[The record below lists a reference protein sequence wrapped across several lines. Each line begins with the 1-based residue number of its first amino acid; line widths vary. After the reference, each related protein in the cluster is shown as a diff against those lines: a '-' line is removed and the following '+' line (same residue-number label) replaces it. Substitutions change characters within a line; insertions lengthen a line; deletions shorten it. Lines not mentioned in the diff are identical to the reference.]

1 MKQFLIIPLGGLGK
15 RFSRVGYKTYKPFL
29 KTSNKSRIIDNIA
42 DNFPKNNT
50 HIIILGNHKKFNKIT
65 SSFKKKDTTFIKIE
79 NHDSGPLY
87 SIFLAKE
94 KLKKIIK
101 NNNFFVSYSDIN
113 WNWDYQTVKKNIQ
126 KKNIVIVSHH
136 GFHPHLE
143 IDEKSD
149 FFLCNKKD
157 EVNKVSEKKIIK
169 DDYKKNFLATGCYYF
184 RNFEY
189 FDLFF
194 ETSSFEKFLK
204 KKELYLINLIDFCIR
219 KGIKVNHFLIND
231 FVHLGT
237 PSQYENYITWRKIL
251 KEDFKK
257 SINTNFQSVMLM
269 GGKGERV
276 KNLNVKKPF

>member
-1 MKQFLIIPLGGLGK
+1 MQI
-15 RFSRVGYKTYKPFL
+15 FS
-29 KTSNKSRIIDNIA
+29 
-42 DNFPKNNT
+42 KNNT

-136 GFHPHLE
+136 GSSPSE

-149 FFLCNKKD
+149 FFYVIKKMI
-157 EVNKVSEKKIIK
+157 NKVSEKK
-169 DDYKKNFLATGCYYF
+169 
-184 RNFEY
+184 
-189 FDLFF
+189 
-194 ETSSFEKFLK
+194 
-204 KKELYLINLIDFCIR
+204 
-219 KGIKVNHFLIND
+219 
-231 FVHLGT
+231 
-237 PSQYENYITWRKIL
+237 
-251 KEDFKK
+251 
-257 SINTNFQSVMLM
+257 
-269 GGKGERV
+269 
-276 KNLNVKKPF
+276 